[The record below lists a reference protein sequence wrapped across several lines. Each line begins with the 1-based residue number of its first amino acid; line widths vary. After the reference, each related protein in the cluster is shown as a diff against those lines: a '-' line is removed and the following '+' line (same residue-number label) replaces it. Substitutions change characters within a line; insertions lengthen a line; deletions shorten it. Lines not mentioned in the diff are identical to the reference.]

1 MRIAPALLA
10 MLAVVVA
17 GAMAVGYKTAAKVA
31 RPGPIRLEE
40 GVPVAVVDTPVGALA
55 AAENY
60 MGSED
65 DALLSRAEIRRV
77 VEAEWTPAAREVE
90 LAQPFPAAALAGKPT
105 TFPGLELV
113 AAVAGAELVSYTPE
127 SAQAVVWHEITLWS
141 PAVVPTQHWSLD
153 TVTLVWDDGRWL
165 VASRTAAADSETP
178 VPAWTSGTPR
188 DSTSEAFD
196 TRLAGMSGPYYTWVT
211 P

>member
-1 MRIAPALLA
+1 MRRTSVLVAVLL
-10 MLAVVVA
+10 VVA
-17 GAMAVGYKTAAKVA
+17 VGAIAIGYKTAPKVA
-31 RPGPIRLEE
+31 RANPIRLED
-40 GVPVAVVDTPVGALA
+40 GVPVGVVDTPVGALA

-60 MGSED
+60 LASED

-77 VEAEWTPAAREVE
+77 VVAAWAPAEREVE
-90 LAQPFPAAALAGKPT
+90 LAQPFPAAALAGKPA
-105 TFPGLELV
+105 TFPGLELA
-113 AAVAGAELVSYTPE
+113 AAVAGAQLDSYTPE
-127 SAQAVVWHEITLWS
+127 GAQAVVWHEITLWS
-141 PAVVPTQHWSLD
+141 PTVVPTQRWSLD

-165 VASRTAAADSETP
+165 VASRTSAPDSKTP

-196 TRLAGMSGPYYTWVT
+196 TRLAGMSAPYYRGVT